1 MKKTFL
7 ATTLTGLILSAT
19 LFSGQVSAQ
28 PVSTAVPSQAEAIDF
43 SKLTPQQKDQLGQLI
58 SDYLVEHP
66 DFLLKASQKLQDKER
81 QQQEKLMHEMVDNAV
96 LSQDALL
103 NDPDS
108 PSIGPKDAAVTF
120 IEFFDYNCVFC
131 SRIAPDIEKI
141 IAANPDVRFVFK
153 EYPIFDSRF
162 PSSDLAAKVGFKVLK
177 EKGDSAYL
185 TYHNAVYATKHFEG
199 ELTEQDVIFAAKK
212 VGVDATKLK
221 PNEYQDL
228 IDKNK
233 ALAQKI
239 KLTGTPVV
247 MVMPSKNAANNNTF
261 VSPGQMSEKEMQ
273 GIINQIK
280 ALTKK

>member
-7 ATTLTGLILSAT
+7 TTTITGLMLSAA
-19 LFSGQVSAQ
+19 LFTGQASAAQ
-28 PVSTAVPSQAEAIDF
+28 PAQAAPAIDF
-43 SKLTPQQKDQLGQLI
+43 SNLSQQQKDQLGQMI

-66 DFLLKASQKLQDKER
+66 EFLMKASQKLQER
-81 QQQEKLMHEMVDNAV
+81 DRQEQEKLMQEMVNNAV
-96 LSQDALL
+96 VSQDALL

-120 IEFFDYNCVFC
+120 VEFFDYNCVFC
-131 SRIAPDIEKI
+131 SRIAPDVEKI
-141 IAANPDVRFVFK
+141 MAANPDVRFVFK
-153 EYPIFDSRF
+153 EYPIFDTRF

-199 ELTEQDVIFAAKK
+199 ELTEQDVIAAAKK

-233 ALAQKI
+233 ELAKKI

-247 MVMPSKNAANNNTF
+247 MIMPSKNAAKNNTF
-261 VSPGQMSEKEMQ
+261 VSPGQISQKDMQ
-273 GIINQIK
+273 GVIDQIK
-280 ALTKK
+280 ALTAK